1 LGPAQEVEVIRKEG
15 PSVDPEE
22 VRLDKGGQ
30 AGEEVVPVLIVEE
43 DLPPLDSSADDVMEG
58 TGGI

>member
-1 LGPAQEVEVIRKEG
+1 VEVIWKEG